1 MKNRKVWF
9 WLMTIS
15 SCIYIMWRVLFTIPT
30 DLGMISLVAGIML
43 LVAEMISTI
52 EAEINFICMNHGDEL
67 ELPTIAEEDYPDVDI
82 LIATHS
88 EEPELLLKTVNGCK
102 HLKYVDKSKVHI
114 YLCDDGNR
122 NSVAK
127 LAENMKVGYLPLAN
141 NKEAKA
147 GNLNNA
153 LSKTNSR

>member
-82 LIATHS
+82 VRNLLKEDIDKAIIYVLEFTLKKLTALDKPIHPDTLDAYNFLTLNS
-88 EEPELLLKTVNGCK
+88 EEV
-102 HLKYVDKSKVHI
+102 
-114 YLCDDGNR
+114 
-122 NSVAK
+122 
-127 LAENMKVGYLPLAN
+127 
-141 NKEAKA
+141 
-147 GNLNNA
+147 
-153 LSKTNSR
+153 